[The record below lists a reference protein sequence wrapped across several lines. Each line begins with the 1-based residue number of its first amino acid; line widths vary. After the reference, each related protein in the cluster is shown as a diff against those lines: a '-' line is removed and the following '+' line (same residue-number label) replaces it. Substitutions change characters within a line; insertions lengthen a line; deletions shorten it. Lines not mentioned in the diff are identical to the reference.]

1 MATQLEGC
9 DTANPYSAWAQHC
22 VIAVQELQTRV
33 KEGTSFTEICCRL
46 FSSALGA
53 VLAFEQ
59 AVDDKGRV
67 VSNLREFTVMYST
80 LSSAVDLAIQWVQV
94 C

>member
-33 KEGTSFTEICCRL
+33 KEGLPSPRSAVGCLAQPWELSWRL
-46 FSSALGA
+46 SKLSTIKA
-53 VLAFEQ
+53 VLS
-59 AVDDKGRV
+59 V
-67 VSNLREFTVMYST
+67 
-80 LSSAVDLAIQWVQV
+80 I
-94 C
+94 